1 MNTRPFQSGVILAVT
16 LFMLGL
22 LTLLGISAVMLGTTH
37 FRLVG
42 NLQAEKEAEMAMQ
55 MAVERFISV
64 PDPTHGRVDA
74 FNPPA
79 APAQSSL
86 TLNGQTITVD
96 ITQPRCVGY
105 VESTDT
111 GTTYATL
118 WEFQAVARSTAT
130 GTCLAYRWGVSAP
143 MPPQL
148 CVATGTEPSATPCP

>member
-1 MNTRPFQSGVILAVT
+1 MNTRPLQSGVVLAVT

-22 LTLLGISAVMLGTTH
+22 LTLIGISAVMLGTTH

-42 NLQAEKEAEMAMQ
+42 NLQAEKEVEMAMQ
-55 MAVERFISV
+55 RAVEEFISV
-64 PDPTHGRVDA
+64 PGRADA
-74 FNPPA
+74 FNPPLDPEPVA
-79 APAQSSL
+79 IAV
-86 TLNGQTITVD
+86 NGHNISVD
-96 ITQPRCVGY
+96 LTQPRCIGY

-118 WEFQAVARSTAT
+118 WEFQAVARDTVT